1 MKKCF
6 IIVVLFAFVA
16 TSLPAHAL
24 TNEEEVKYGKEIYL
38 EIARAVPINTDPYIS
53 FSINDIRLRLES
65 KTIMPFPLVVT
76 VIDSPEINAFATPG
90 GYVYIASGLIANA
103 DNEEEVA
110 GVMAHEFS
118 HIKRRHIAK
127 RAEKEKYFTATM
139 VATLLAALLAGDAA
153 RGAILAL
160 GMGGAQAAALKYSR
174 EDEEDADREGSTL
187 ANEAG
192 YGGLGTADFLRK
204 LRAGGGDKLYPQYL
218 LTHPYHESRIVALE
232 TMWKRQPP
240 SREPTLFPYVIAR
253 AKVIQNYKASGLVDD
268 IWVKRYAQNDK
279 DPVAAYGASLYYAFK
294 GDFEKA
300 LEIARS
306 NPSPYRDLFL
316 GEILI
321 TANRFP
327 EAVEVLKDVHEKVG
341 RYYLARAYEGIGRTD
356 LAVSTLNSL
365 IPYAPV
371 YPDIYYRLG
380 MIQGRAGD
388 EAAGHMYLG
397 FYYMSKGNYMLAKT
411 NFEKAVSRYGI
422 NSRQGVEIMRL
433 LNSMEPK
440 KK

>member
-6 IIVVLFAFVA
+6 TIIVILAFIA
-16 TSLPAHAL
+16 TSVPVQAL
-24 TNEEEVKYGKEIYL
+24 TNEEEIKYGKEIYAQ
-38 EIARAVPINTDPYIS
+38 ISQAVPVNTDPYIT
-53 FSINDIRLRLES
+53 FAINDMRLRLES
-65 KTIMPFPLVVT
+65 KTIMPFPMVVT

-90 GYVYIASGLIANA
+90 GYVYIASGLIANS

-118 HIKRRHIAK
+118 HIKRRHIAR

-174 EDEEDADREGSTL
+174 EDEEDADREGAIL
-187 ANEAG
+187 ANDAG
-192 YGGLGTADFLRK
+192 YGALGTADFLRK
-204 LRAGGGDKLYPQYL
+204 LRSGGGDKLYPQYL
-218 LTHPYHESRIVALE
+218 LTHPYHESRIIALE
-232 TMWKRQPP
+232 STWKRQPP
-240 SREPTLFPYVIAR
+240 SKETTLFPYVIAR
-253 AKVIQNYKASGLVDD
+253 ARALQNYKVSGLVDD
-268 IWVKRYAQNDK
+268 IWVKRYAQNGN
-279 DPVAAYGASLYYAFK
+279 DPVAAYGASLYYSFK

-300 LEIARS
+300 LQIARS

-321 TANRFP
+321 SANRFP

-341 RYYLARAYEGIGRTD
+341 KYYLARAYEGMGRND
-356 LAVSTLNSL
+356 LAVATYTSL
-365 IPYAPV
+365 LPYAPV

-380 MIQGRAGD
+380 MVQGRTGD
-388 EAAGHMYLG
+388 EGAGHMYLG

-433 LNSMEPK
+433 LASMEPK